1 MVPRSTLRDEPLSE
15 TTVHLCVDVQRLFG
29 PGTEWAL
36 PWLERV
42 VPSLVQL
49 CEMGPEWTL
58 FTRFIPA
65 RRPGQGQGTWR
76 RYYTR
81 WASMTLEEIGDEMV
95 ELLPELAAFV
105 PPAQV
110 IDKPVYSPWLG
121 SDLHRHL
128 RERRCDTLV
137 VSGGETDMC
146 VLATL
151 LGAVDFGYRTIL
163 VRDAVC
169 SASDEDHDAML
180 ELFGRRYDQHVEIAS
195 VAELKPLWPSGP
207 QGRRHPC

>member
-1 MVPRSTLRDEPLSE
+1 MAPQSTLRDEPLSE

-49 CEMGPEWTL
+49 CEMGPERTI

-105 PPAQV
+105 
-110 IDKPVYSPWLG
+110 IDKPVYSPWL
-121 SDLHRHL
+121 HRRL

-137 VSGGETDMC
+137 VSGGRDRHVRAGDIARGLRIRLPHDPRPRRSLQC
-146 VLATL
+146 
-151 LGAVDFGYRTIL
+151 LGR
-163 VRDAVC
+163 
-169 SASDEDHDAML
+169 
-180 ELFGRRYDQHVEIAS
+180 
-195 VAELKPLWPSGP
+195 GP
-207 QGRRHPC
+207 